1 MNVSNLQ
8 IVVHLLECLLGLG
21 EEVVDNG
28 LGELAFLLVI
38 VHLEDLGRRKGTW

>member
-28 LGELAFLLVI
+28 FGELAFLFII
-38 VHLEDLGRRKGTW
+38 VHFEDLGRRKEAW